1 MNLGAVVYF
10 DRDLAADPAP
20 LEALLRHLGAAQ
32 GLRAWT
38 ARARSSTKPA
48 PFVMDKLLAAVRSA
62 DTVTVGVETADRG
75 VTLIA
80 ATGAPGSNHPPGWKH
95 DLVLAMSDAQVA
107 ALGQGA
113 VLNAVCDFAGAVA
126 ANAGIVLWS
135 RSLSYARALA
145 LLASGD
151 DLTREQASRVSDAYF
166 WRPRWG
172 EVIRGPEWGT
182 FLSAAHVAKLAG
194 RALPA
199 ARVTPLSSGG
209 VFVQATTEPFDVDEP
224 PPALA
229 NLREALAPVIPT

>member
-10 DRDLAADPAP
+10 DHDLASDPQP
-20 LEALLRHLGAAQ
+20 LEELLRRLDVIS

-38 ARARSSTKPA
+38 ARAKSSTKPA
-48 PFVMDKLLAAVRSA
+48 PFVMDKLLAAVRSKE
-62 DTVTVGVETADRG
+62 TVTVGVETGDRG

-80 ATGAPGSNHPPGWKH
+80 ATGAPGGNHPPGWKH
-95 DLVLAMSDAQVA
+95 DLVLAMSEAQLATFGQDVLVT
-107 ALGQGA
+107 AL
-113 VLNAVCDFAGAVA
+113 CEFAGAVA

-135 RSLSYARALA
+135 RSLSFARALA

-151 DLTREQASRVSDAYF
+151 DLTKHQASRVTDAYY
-166 WRPRWG
+166 WRPKWG

-199 ARVTPLSSGG
+199 AKVSPLSSGG
-209 VFVQATTEPFDVDEP
+209 LFVQATSEPFDVDEP
-224 PPALA
+224 PAALA
-229 NLREALAPVIPT
+229 TLREALAPVIPR